1 MDKQRAEQML
11 MVQQETDEGSL
22 VYSQTEVSGLISP
35 ERQQDIGTVDSS
47 DTEFA
52 VENKG

>member
-22 VYSQTEVSGLISP
+22 VYSQTEVSAFVSP
-35 ERQQDIGTVDSS
+35 ERQQENGTVDSS
-47 DTEFA
+47 DSEVA
-52 VENKG
+52 V